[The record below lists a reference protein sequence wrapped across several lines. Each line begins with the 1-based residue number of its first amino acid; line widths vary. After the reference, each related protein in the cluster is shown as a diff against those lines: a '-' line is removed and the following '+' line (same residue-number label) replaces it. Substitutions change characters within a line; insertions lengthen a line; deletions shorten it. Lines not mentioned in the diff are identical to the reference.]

1 MPCGV
6 SATVGYDQTSDI
18 TSESINESN
27 TATVDN
33 KQTNDVISE
42 PKNFL
47 PNKQGFKLAFLNIT
61 SLIKHLDELR
71 VLLVNS
77 PVDVAIN
84 ETRLDSNITDNEVH
98 ISGYEIVRRDRNING
113 RYGGAF
119 AFTFA
124 QQLMFYRDTTY
135 LLIKLRICVLKS
147 ASQAQSLFSLQHGI
161 DHLTRLLTNSSI
173 SRH

>member
-6 SATVGYDQTSDI
+6 SAAVGYDQTSDI

-42 PKNFL
+42 PMKFL
-47 PNKQGFKLAFLNIT
+47 PNKRGFKLAFLNIT

-71 VLLVNS
+71 VLLVDS
-77 PVDVAIN
+77 PVDVLAIN

-98 ISGYEIVRRDRNING
+98 ISG
-113 RYGGAF
+113 
-119 AFTFA
+119 
-124 QQLMFYRDTTY
+124 
-135 LLIKLRICVLKS
+135 
-147 ASQAQSLFSLQHGI
+147 
-161 DHLTRLLTNSSI
+161 
-173 SRH
+173 